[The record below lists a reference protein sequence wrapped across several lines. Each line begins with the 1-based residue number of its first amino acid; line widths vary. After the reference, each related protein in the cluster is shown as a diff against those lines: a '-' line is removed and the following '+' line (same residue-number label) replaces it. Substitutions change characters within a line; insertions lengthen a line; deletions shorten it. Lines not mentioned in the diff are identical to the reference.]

1 MIDSSVDYKNL
12 PRPTWA
18 EIDIDAILNNINEY
32 KKALGNKVE
41 IIVAAKGNGYGH
53 GMLPIVK
60 AINELDIYGFATGN
74 MYEAIEMR
82 KHGIDK
88 PMQNKDHISYQ
99 VALNIKQA
107 VEEKTEGRVL
117 IDIYPAN
124 QLGDWSQVYDE
135 LMMGSIDMAH
145 SSVPE
150 TYDARTAVGY
160 FPYLSSSYDQLGEI
174 FAEGSSL
181 DNMMKEIQAKNGIE
195 FCGFFVEGI
204 AGIGT
209 TKEVSNPNT
218 LDSKNTV
225 IRTAAMDC
233 YILPCEYM
241 GFDTTSIASSDTF
254 AALQTGVVE
263 GLAGSTPA
271 GAYLNYRDIIDYYYV
286 YQMSPEVT
294 QIMISEKTLA
304 KLSPEDQKTIVDI
317 CRQECANS
325 VNYAKD
331 EDEKYLKLM
340 EDNGIKIVRFTDEEI
355 EMFAEAVRTNVWPQL
370 AKTYGE
376 DFINELLKL
385 YK

>member
-1 MIDSSVDYKNL
+1 MKKQEEKMKKVYLLLLSLVVLMIALTGCGKDTDS
-12 PRPTWA
+12 
-18 EIDIDAILNNINEY
+18 
-32 KKALGNKVE
+32 
-41 IIVAAKGNGYGH
+41 AKDNSK
-53 GMLPIVK
+53 PIT
-60 AINELDIYGFATGN
+60 LRYST
-74 MYEAIEMR
+74 
-82 KHGIDK
+82 
-88 PMQNKDHISYQ
+88 MQNKDHISYQ

-233 YILPCEYM
+233 YSCSIATPHLNSTTTPSFLTCILS
-241 GFDTTSIASSDTF
+241 TSIFMVVPSTVVSVSLCIVCSMNVSSHSLTSAYLAAVPCSSLRSASSSFIRSLYSLTRDAYSTDPISIRCF
-254 AALQTGVVE
+254 ALCSAS
-263 GLAGSTPA
+263 AASC
-271 GAYLNYRDIIDYYYV
+271 
-286 YQMSPEVT
+286 S
-294 QIMISEKTLA
+294 
-304 KLSPEDQKTIVDI
+304 
-317 CRQECANS
+317 
-325 VNYAKD
+325 
-331 EDEKYLKLM
+331 
-340 EDNGIKIVRFTDEEI
+340 
-355 EMFAEAVRTNVWPQL
+355 
-370 AKTYGE
+370 
-376 DFINELLKL
+376 
-385 YK
+385 

>member
-1 MIDSSVDYKNL
+1 MKKVYLILLSLVVLMIALTGCGKDTDS
-12 PRPTWA
+12 
-18 EIDIDAILNNINEY
+18 
-32 KKALGNKVE
+32 
-41 IIVAAKGNGYGH
+41 AKDNSK
-53 GMLPIVK
+53 PIT
-60 AINELDIYGFATGN
+60 LRYST
-74 MYEAIEMR
+74 
-82 KHGIDK
+82 
-88 PMQNKDHISYQ
+88 MQNKDHISYQ

-325 VNYAKD
+325 VNYAKE

>member
-1 MIDSSVDYKNL
+1 MKKVYLLLLSLVVLMIALTGCGKDTDS
-12 PRPTWA
+12 
-18 EIDIDAILNNINEY
+18 
-32 KKALGNKVE
+32 
-41 IIVAAKGNGYGH
+41 AKDNSK
-53 GMLPIVK
+53 PIT
-60 AINELDIYGFATGN
+60 LRYST
-74 MYEAIEMR
+74 
-82 KHGIDK
+82 
-88 PMQNKDHISYQ
+88 MQNKDHISYQ

-160 FPYLSSSYDQLGEI
+160 FPYLSSSYDQLAEI
-174 FAEGSSL
+174 FAEGTTL

-204 AGIGT
+204 A
-209 TKEVSNPNT
+209 
-218 LDSKNTV
+218 D
-225 IRTAAMDC
+225 
-233 YILPCEYM
+233 ILPCEYM

-325 VNYAKD
+325 VNYAKE

-340 EDNGIKIVRFTDEEI
+340 EDNGIKIVRFSDEEI
-355 EMFAEAVRTNVWPQL
+355 EMFAEAVRTNVWPNL

>member
-1 MIDSSVDYKNL
+1 MRHKTHYFRRQINFNLIMKNQEEKMKKTAYIL
-12 PRPTWA
+12 
-18 EIDIDAILNNINEY
+18 IAILVVLMI
-32 KKALGNKVE
+32 ALTGCSQDNDTPDNSE
-41 IIVAAKGNGYGH
+41 
-53 GMLPIVK
+53 PIT
-60 AINELDIYGFATGN
+60 LRYST
-74 MYEAIEMR
+74 
-82 KHGIDK
+82 
-88 PMQNKDHISYQ
+88 MQNEDHISYQ
-99 VALNIKQA
+99 VALNIKEA
-107 VEEKTEGRVL
+107 VEEQTEGRVL

-124 QLGDWSQVYDE
+124 QLGDWTQVYDE

-174 FAEGSSL
+174 FAEGTYL

-204 AGIGT
+204 SGIGT
-209 TKEVSNPNT
+209 TKEIANPNT
-218 LDSKNTV
+218 LDSKNTT

-233 YILPCEYM
+233 YILPSEYM
-241 GFDTTSIASSDTF
+241 GFNTSSIASADTF

-271 GAYLNYRDIIDYYYV
+271 GAYLNYRDIINYYYV
-286 YQMSPEVT
+286 YLVSPEVT
-294 QIMISEKTLA
+294 QIMISEKTLE
-304 KLSPEDQKTIVDI
+304 KLTPADRETIVKI

-331 EDEKYLKLM
+331 EDEKYLKMM
-340 EDNGIKIVRFTDEEI
+340 EDEGINIVRFSDEEI
-355 EMFAEAVRTNVWPQL
+355 EMFAEAIRTDVWPKL
-370 AKTYGE
+370 ATTYGE
-376 DFINELLKL
+376 DFINELLKM

>member
-88 PMQNKDHISYQ
+88 PIQLFAHNFPETADLLVKYDLMPSFVKPGDAKSFADALGKD
-99 VALNIKQA
+99 VAL
-107 VEEKTEGRVL
+107 
-117 IDIYPAN
+117 
-124 QLGDWSQVYDE
+124 
-135 LMMGSIDMAH
+135 
-145 SSVPE
+145 
-150 TYDARTAVGY
+150 
-160 FPYLSSSYDQLGEI
+160 
-174 FAEGSSL
+174 
-181 DNMMKEIQAKNGIE
+181 MMKEIQAKNGIE

-325 VNYAKD
+325 VNYAKE

>member
-1 MIDSSVDYKNL
+1 MKKVYLLLLSLVVLMIALTGCGKDTDS
-12 PRPTWA
+12 
-18 EIDIDAILNNINEY
+18 
-32 KKALGNKVE
+32 
-41 IIVAAKGNGYGH
+41 AKDNSK
-53 GMLPIVK
+53 PIT
-60 AINELDIYGFATGN
+60 LRYST
-74 MYEAIEMR
+74 
-82 KHGIDK
+82 
-88 PMQNKDHISYQ
+88 MQNKDHISYQ

-233 YILPCEYM
+233 PANIWASTQQALLPPIPLRL
-241 GFDTTSIASSDTF
+241 FRPALLR
-254 AALQTGVVE
+254 ALQAPLLQVHI
-263 GLAGSTPA
+263 L
-271 GAYLNYRDIIDYYYV
+271 
-286 YQMSPEVT
+286 
-294 QIMISEKTLA
+294 
-304 KLSPEDQKTIVDI
+304 TIVTSLI
-317 CRQECANS
+317 TTMYIR
-325 VNYAKD
+325 
-331 EDEKYLKLM
+331 
-340 EDNGIKIVRFTDEEI
+340 
-355 EMFAEAVRTNVWPQL
+355 
-370 AKTYGE
+370 
-376 DFINELLKL
+376 
-385 YK
+385 

>member
-1 MIDSSVDYKNL
+1 
-12 PRPTWA
+12 
-18 EIDIDAILNNINEY
+18 
-32 KKALGNKVE
+32 
-41 IIVAAKGNGYGH
+41 
-53 GMLPIVK
+53 
-60 AINELDIYGFATGN
+60 
-74 MYEAIEMR
+74 
-82 KHGIDK
+82 
-88 PMQNKDHISYQ
+88 
-99 VALNIKQA
+99 
-107 VEEKTEGRVL
+107 
-117 IDIYPAN
+117 
-124 QLGDWSQVYDE
+124 
-135 LMMGSIDMAH
+135 
-145 SSVPE
+145 
-150 TYDARTAVGY
+150 
-160 FPYLSSSYDQLGEI
+160 
-174 FAEGSSL
+174 
-181 DNMMKEIQAKNGIE
+181 
-195 FCGFFVEGI
+195 
-204 AGIGT
+204 
-209 TKEVSNPNT
+209 
-218 LDSKNTV
+218 
-225 IRTAAMDC
+225 MDC

-325 VNYAKD
+325 VNYAKE

-340 EDNGIKIVRFTDEEI
+340 EDNGIKIVRFSDEEI
-355 EMFAEAVRTNVWPQL
+355 EMFAEAVRTNVWPNL